1 MYVEFT
7 VSQTMEHFLACHENA
22 WAAFGGVASRVMID
36 NLKSAVLQR
45 LAGTAPVFNA
55 RYLDYARHAGFS
67 ISACNVAAGHEK
79 GRVESGVGYVK
90 KNFLNGLE
98 LADFSAINPAARVWL
113 DTIANVRVHGETH
126 RRPVELFE
134 EERAKLRPL
143 NCAPYD
149 VARIFTQ
156 RASSQFRVRLD
167 TNRYSVPA
175 EHASARVTVK
185 AYPDRVLICRDE
197 AVIARH
203 RRSYD
208 RRQDIEDPDHPKALL
223 AQRRNAREQRLL
235 MQFLALSPQAQA
247 YYEGLESRRL
257 NPRHHLRKILALAE
271 IYGAESTAWA
281 IADGLAFH
289 AFSCEYIAH
298 LLEVRAR
305 SSPPVESTFPH
316 STSGPA
322 RTRTARGRPLAL
334 RSQRLTRARG
344 GRIFTA
350 LPPNPPESPYVRHRE
365 LRGKPLP
372 HHPIK
377 GDRGALRAPGDA
389 QDAFR
394 PRALRAARPR
404 GCRAALAS
412 CRLLRPTY
420 RGRGCLARG
429 SQHPS
434 PCAPGALPLI
444 KSLEQF
450 NWNWPKKINR
460 PQIQNLFRLAF
471 LEDKANIIFLGT
483 VGVGKSHLGIALAHT
498 ACMRGYPVLFTTAID
513 IVNTLSAAQAT
524 GTLKRAM
531 NRYLRPAILLIDELG
546 YLPIDKTGAD
556 LLFQIISGRYEH
568 GSTVD
573 HLQPRLQALG
583 RNLQQRQHAHFGATG
598 SPAPSRRDRRHRG
611 SFLPR
616 QRSRRAHGVT
626 IGPRAS
632 DRDFQTGSSQRFSVR
647 R

>member
-1 MYVEFT
+1 MLDYETYCKIRDHFDRQGLTITQTARALGLHPQTVSKWARIEQYRPRRAAAPRKSLLDPYKGLIVRWLDAHPLSAQQVLQRLREAGFAGRRTIVSDYVRKIRPRRAAAFLRLSFAPAECAQLDWGEYGSIAVGGTRRRLSFFVMVLCYSRLMYLEFT

-55 RYLDYARHAGFS
+55 RYLDYARHAGFN

-271 IYGAESTAWA
+271 IYGAESTARA

-305 SSPPVESTFPH
+305 SSPPVS
-316 STSGPA
+316 
-322 RTRTARGRPLAL
+322 PL
-334 RSQRLTRARG
+334 SLTRR
-344 GRIFTA
+344 
-350 LPPNPPESPYVRHRE
+350 
-365 LRGKPLP
+365 
-372 HHPIK
+372 
-377 GDRGALRAPGDA
+377 
-389 QDAFR
+389 
-394 PRALRAARPR
+394 
-404 GCRAALAS
+404 
-412 CRLLRPTY
+412 
-420 RGRGCLARG
+420 
-429 SQHPS
+429 
-434 PCAPGALPLI
+434 
-444 KSLEQF
+444 
-450 NWNWPKKINR
+450 
-460 PQIQNLFRLAF
+460 
-471 LEDKANIIFLGT
+471 
-483 VGVGKSHLGIALAHT
+483 
-498 ACMRGYPVLFTTAID
+498 
-513 IVNTLSAAQAT
+513 
-524 GTLKRAM
+524 
-531 NRYLRPAILLIDELG
+531 
-546 YLPIDKTGAD
+546 AD
-556 LLFQIISGRYEH
+556 LLELELPEADLSRYE
-568 GSTVD
+568 VKD
-573 HLQPRLQALG
+573 
-583 RNLQQRQHAHFGATG
+583 
-598 SPAPSRRDRRHRG
+598 
-611 SFLPR
+611 
-616 QRSRRAHGVT
+616 
-626 IGPRAS
+626 
-632 DRDFQTGSSQRFSVR
+632 
-647 R
+647 